1 MVSPYAV
8 EKGVRVAVDVREFE
22 DRVGGFGQHIN
33 LDMSRVESAE
43 KAIVINFNRKPFT
56 STLRLLA
63 NIIEKYSAENGTPL
77 YMRTGALDA
86 EAYNHGVLVEGF
98 PDEDGNVVSAEDG
111 DEVIQIGRIDLT
123 LEAWVRIDNSL
134 YNFEPTLL
142 EWENGAV
149 KPLKREEYVHTVKIE
164 VREDDE
170 LI

>member
-1 MVSPYAV
+1 
-8 EKGVRVAVDVREFE
+8 
-22 DRVGGFGQHIN
+22 
-33 LDMSRVESAE
+33 
-43 KAIVINFNRKPFT
+43 
-56 STLRLLA
+56 
-63 NIIEKYSAENGTPL
+63 
-77 YMRTGALDA
+77 MRTGALDA

-142 EWENGAV
+142 EWENGTV